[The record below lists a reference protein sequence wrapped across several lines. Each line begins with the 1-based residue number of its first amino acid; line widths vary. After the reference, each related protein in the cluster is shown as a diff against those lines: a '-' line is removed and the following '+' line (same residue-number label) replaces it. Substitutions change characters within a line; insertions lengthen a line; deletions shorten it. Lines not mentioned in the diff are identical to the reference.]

1 MILLGVIKFCLSDT
15 GRDDRSQKSAS
26 IEEDYSSVQN
36 WLKRQIAGQITGH
49 EYDSGDEQFA
59 TSVAA
64 TAYAV
69 HSLVV
74 ANTSFRNGKTLTKEK
89 SRKGVHQ
96 AQMPRTRTTEI
107 APGKCCGC
115 EAGIGGTRPRGTT
128 DEGVKLLEEFAK
140 CAVRSESVTKKD
152 VDNQGPTSETSMPCN
167 DSPNSLPINEME
179 IPTETE
185 TGNGNP
191 PIIVDAPKESPHSP
205 VQVDPGL
212 RQLICTFPVNEQDRI
227 RREYLLM
234 GPHQPKLNNYPQT
247 FDGREKRRFQHRWF
261 TLYPWLE
268 YSEARDRAF
277 CFPCFLFEK
286 NPPRYPLFTV
296 EGCCNWGRMLAGMN
310 GICVQ
315 HIGKLNSTHQKNV
328 QSWADLLRTSQH
340 IDRVIDRLPPEIVRQ
355 NRLRLKTTIAAV
367 KYLGKEGLPFRGHDE
382 SSNSSS
388 RGHFIEIIKSYASMN
403 DEIAKVVLENAPK
416 HAMYIAPSIQKEILD
431 IIATKIR
438 NKIRQEIGDA
448 KFCILVD
455 ESLDVSHKEQM
466 AIILRFVD
474 EDGFLQERYFEI
486 VSVEDTTSANLKKHI
501 CEVLST
507 NKLQVQNIR
516 GQGYDGASNM
526 RGQFHG
532 LKTLF
537 LHDCP
542 YAYYVHC
549 FAHRLQLALNACA
562 RDVPDMQLFFQMLSS
577 IVAFVSSL
585 SKRTNLLKDIQ
596 EAEIAE
602 SLADGD
608 LETGKGLNQI
618 RSLKRAGTTR
628 WGSHFASVTTLVH
641 VFKEVTQLLQSM
653 MTDKELT
660 GSIRGDAKG
669 FLKALRAFEFVF
681 CLLLTNKVMGIT
693 DLLSQAL
700 QKQSQDIVDLVP

>member
-1 MILLGVIKFCLSDT
+1 
-15 GRDDRSQKSAS
+15 
-26 IEEDYSSVQN
+26 
-36 WLKRQIAGQITGH
+36 
-49 EYDSGDEQFA
+49 
-59 TSVAA
+59 
-64 TAYAV
+64 
-69 HSLVV
+69 
-74 ANTSFRNGKTLTKEK
+74 
-89 SRKGVHQ
+89 
-96 AQMPRTRTTEI
+96 
-107 APGKCCGC
+107 
-115 EAGIGGTRPRGTT
+115 
-128 DEGVKLLEEFAK
+128 
-140 CAVRSESVTKKD
+140 
-152 VDNQGPTSETSMPCN
+152 
-167 DSPNSLPINEME
+167 
-179 IPTETE
+179 
-185 TGNGNP
+185 
-191 PIIVDAPKESPHSP
+191 
-205 VQVDPGL
+205 
-212 RQLICTFPVNEQDRI
+212 
-227 RREYLLM
+227 
-234 GPHQPKLNNYPQT
+234 
-247 FDGREKRRFQHRWF
+247 
-261 TLYPWLE
+261 
-268 YSEARDRAF
+268 
-277 CFPCFLFEK
+277 
-286 NPPRYPLFTV
+286 
-296 EGCCNWGRMLAGMN
+296 MLAGKN

-328 QSWADLLRTSQH
+328 QSWTDLLRTSQH

-416 HAMYIAPSIQKEILD
+416 HAVYIAPSIQKEILD

-526 RGQFHG
+526 R
-532 LKTLF
+532 
-537 LHDCP
+537 
-542 YAYYVHC
+542 
-549 FAHRLQLALNACA
+549 
-562 RDVPDMQLFFQMLSS
+562 
-577 IVAFVSSL
+577 
-585 SKRTNLLKDIQ
+585 DIQ

-608 LETGKGLNQI
+608 LETRKGLNQI

-681 CLLLTNKVMGIT
+681 CLLLTNKIMGIT
-693 DLLSQAL
+693 DLFSQAL
-700 QKQSQDIVDLVP
+700 QKQSQDIVNAMHLVSSTKALLQALRDDGWDSFYQSVQQFGENHGLEMPNMDAAYSMGTGRGCQQHDVVTNEHYYHFDVVNVIIDV

>member
-1 MILLGVIKFCLSDT
+1 MD
-15 GRDDRSQKSAS
+15 
-26 IEEDYSSVQN
+26 
-36 WLKRQIAGQITGH
+36 
-49 EYDSGDEQFA
+49 
-59 TSVAA
+59 
-64 TAYAV
+64 
-69 HSLVV
+69 
-74 ANTSFRNGKTLTKEK
+74 
-89 SRKGVHQ
+89 
-96 AQMPRTRTTEI
+96 
-107 APGKCCGC
+107 
-115 EAGIGGTRPRGTT
+115 
-128 DEGVKLLEEFAK
+128 
-140 CAVRSESVTKKD
+140 VRSVVFNIDGLHYILGWSIQKLE
-152 VDNQGPTSETSMPCN
+152 
-167 DSPNSLPINEME
+167 IN
-179 IPTETE
+179 
-185 TGNGNP
+185 
-191 PIIVDAPKESPHSP
+191 H
-205 VQVDPGL
+205 
-212 RQLICTFPVNEQDRI
+212 F
-227 RREYLLM
+227 
-234 GPHQPKLNNYPQT
+234 
-247 FDGREKRRFQHRWF
+247 
-261 TLYPWLE
+261 
-268 YSEARDRAF
+268 AF
-277 CFPCFLFEK
+277 LASFLKK

-296 EGCCNWGRMLAGMN
+296 EGCCNWGRMLAGKN

-403 DEIAKVVLENAPK
+403 NEIAKVVLENAPK

-466 AIILRFVD
+466 AIILRFID

-577 IVAFVSSL
+577 IVAFVGSS

-602 SLADGD
+602 SLADAY
-608 LETGKGLNQI
+608 N
-618 RSLKRAGTTR
+618 
-628 WGSHFASVTTLVH
+628 
-641 VFKEVTQLLQSM
+641 
-653 MTDKELT
+653 
-660 GSIRGDAKG
+660 AK
-669 FLKALRAFEFVF
+669 
-681 CLLLTNKVMGIT
+681 
-693 DLLSQAL
+693 L
-700 QKQSQDIVDLVP
+700 QKV